1 MSFYIQSLIDDT
13 SKLVQELTKLVRAY
27 RITHYGDKS

>member
-1 MSFYIQSLIDDT
+1 MNTYLEFLVKDT

-27 RITHYGDKS
+27 RIANYGDK